1 MLDVKTMELSKVNV
15 PYDLSLKGTDGI
27 LFYKNS
33 LITIQNGVQP
43 NRVVRH
49 FLDASGNSFTRY
61 EYIDNAH
68 PAFGEPT
75 IGSLNNNTLFYVANS
90 QWSAYE
96 DGRIKDPAELHPDR
110 HSEKRFERR
119 KINPLPENRDKNV
132 TTLITTKFDCRR
144 LFS

>member
-1 MLDVKTMELSKVNV
+1 LDVKTMKLSKVNV
-15 PYDLSLKGTDGI
+15 PYDLSLKGTDGM

-49 FLDASGNSFTRY
+49 FLNEAGNSFIRY

-75 IGSLNNNTLFYVANS
+75 IGSLSKNSLYYVANS
-90 QWSAYE
+90 QWSVYE
-96 DGRIKDPAELHPDR
+96 NGKIKNPAELHPIVILKYLLK
-110 HSEKRFERR
+110 EGK
-119 KINPLPENRDKNV
+119 
-132 TTLITTKFDCRR
+132 
-144 LFS
+144 